1 MCKILCIL
9 VFLSFYIQ
17 WVKKKGQLSLEYKDK
32 EKSGW
37 GDSKKK
43 NESSFIGIEQQ
54 RNINVEDRERKE
66 EER

>member
-1 MCKILCIL
+1 M
-9 VFLSFYIQ
+9 
-17 WVKKKGQLSLEYKDK
+17 KKKGQLSLEYKDK